1 MTALTVSLTA
11 GVTAV
16 EVLAEVSRVA
26 MVMGAARVAV
36 MTAAVA
42 R

>member
-1 MTALTVSLTA
+1 
-11 GVTAV
+11 
-16 EVLAEVSRVA
+16 

-42 R
+42 RWKEDAETAMEAAEVAMEAAAAV